1 MLHEPGNIAA
11 DENVRELGRLAGEYG
26 VKAYLVG
33 GSVRDLLLGRELKDL
48 DFALSGSSAEIAA
61 AFARSVGGSF
71 FWLDEERLQ
80 SRVVKKGAVGS
91 LTFDFAP
98 QRGETIAEDL
108 LQRDFSINALAL
120 PLAGEGCNLIDPAN
134 GVTDLESGIIRAC
147 SAETFA
153 DDPLRLLRAIRFA
166 ATLGFTIDTA
176 TWEALVRQAAFL
188 ERVAAERIRDELFQ
202 ILAAPGIEASL
213 LLLLDSGLLPRIIP
227 RLLLGTATPPE
238 EEYPSSL
245 NQRIGGAGR
254 VEQLAAELA
263 DYFPADHERLRQ
275 HLNSQVEAGI
285 GVLSLVKLAAFI
297 NGAAPPGATDLVA
310 AKLRLGKRAR
320 RILEKLAR
328 SRTALAGMAE
338 HKLTARAMY
347 HFFSDSD
354 PAGPEIALFALA
366 GERACRD
373 FCVRL
378 VAYYFSDY
386 PAAGAGL
393 LLSGAEIMHL
403 LGIGP
408 GLAVGEA
415 MERLKKAESIGMV
428 NTRAEAEAFLKKNQ
442 LTKEEPIG

>member
-1 MLHEPGNIAA
+1 MLHEPSNIAA
-11 DENVRELGRLAGEYG
+11 DENVREIGRLAGECG

-48 DFALSGSSAEIAA
+48 DFALSGSSAEIAG
-61 AFARSVGGSF
+61 AFARSIGGSF

-80 SRVVKKGAVGS
+80 SRVVKKDATGS
-91 LTFDFAP
+91 RTFDFAP
-98 QRGETIAEDL
+98 QRGESIAADL

-120 PLAGEGCNLIDPAN
+120 PLAGEGCSVIDPAN

-147 SAETFA
+147 STESFA
-153 DDPLRLLRAIRFA
+153 DDPLRLLRSIRFA

-176 TWEALVRQAAFL
+176 TWETLARQATLL

-202 ILAAPGIEASL
+202 IFAAPGIEASL
-213 LLLLDSGLLPRIIP
+213 LLLFDSGLLPLIFP
-227 RLLLGTATPPE
+227 RLLLGTATLPE
-238 EEYPSSL
+238 GEYRSSL
-245 NQRIGGAGR
+245 NQRIGIAGR
-254 VEQLAAELA
+254 VEQLAVEL
-263 DYFPADHERLRQ
+263 DNYFPADHERLRQ
-275 HLNSQVEAGI
+275 HLNRQVEAGVS
-285 GVLSLVKLAAFI
+285 VLSLVKLAAFI

-320 RILEKLAR
+320 RTLVMLER

-354 PAGPEIALFALA
+354 PAGPELALFALC
-366 GERACRD
+366 GERACHD

-378 VAYYFSDY
+378 VAYYFNDY
-386 PAAGAGL
+386 LAAGAGF
-393 LLSGAEIMHL
+393 LLSGGEIMRL

-415 MERLKKAESIGMV
+415 MERLKEAESTGRV
-428 NTRAEAEAFLKKNQ
+428 NTRAEAEVFLKK
-442 LTKEEPIG
+442 IS